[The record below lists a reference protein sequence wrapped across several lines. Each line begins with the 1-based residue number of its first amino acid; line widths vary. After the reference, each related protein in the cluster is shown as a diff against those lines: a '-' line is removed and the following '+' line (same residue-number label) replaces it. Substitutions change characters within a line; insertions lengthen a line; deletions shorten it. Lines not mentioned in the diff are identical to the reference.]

1 MKVGDLVKFQ
11 TKSWVMRRDYANPG
25 VVLEVRAARHNK
37 SRRMRVMWSA
47 GSITLEHGCY
57 LEVVSESR

>member
-11 TKSWVMRRDYANPG
+11 TKSWVRRRDYANPG
-25 VVLEVRAARHNK
+25 VGLGVRAARHNK
-37 SRRMRVMWSA
+37 SRRMRVMWSD

>member
-1 MKVGDLVKFQ
+1 MKVGDLVNFE

-25 VVLEVRAARHNK
+25 MVLGIRMSRNGG
-37 SRRMRVMWSA
+37 RRMRVMWSD
-47 GSITLEHGCY
+47 GNITFEHGCY